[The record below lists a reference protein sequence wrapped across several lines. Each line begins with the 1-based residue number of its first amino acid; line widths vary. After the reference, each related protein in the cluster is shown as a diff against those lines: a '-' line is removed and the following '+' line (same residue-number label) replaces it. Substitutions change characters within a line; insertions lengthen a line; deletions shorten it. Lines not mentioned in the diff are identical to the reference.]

1 MEQGMRTEVLM
12 PNLGYDM
19 ESAKV
24 TAWLKQVGDP
34 VRRGEPIAE
43 IVPVEPD
50 EEAEIEPLGLVA
62 FVGAMA
68 GRRALLETVGWIVSM
83 RSVARDR
90 EPPGIA

>member
-1 MEQGMRTEVLM
+1 MVGVTEARQRLTEILDQVLA
-12 PNLGYDM
+12 G
-19 ESAKV
+19 EHVVV
-24 TAWLKQVGDP
+24 T
-34 VRRGEPIAE
+34 RRGEPIAE

-68 GRRALLETVGWIVSM
+68 GRRALLETVGWIVST

>member
-1 MEQGMRTEVLM
+1 MVGVTEARQRLTEILDQVLA
-12 PNLGYDM
+12 G
-19 ESAKV
+19 EHVVV
-24 TAWLKQVGDP
+24 T
-34 VRRGEPIAE
+34 RRGEPIAE

-68 GRRALLETVGWIVSM
+68 GRRALLETVAWIVSM

>member
-1 MEQGMRTEVLM
+1 MVGVTEARQRLTEILDQVLA
-12 PNLGYDM
+12 G
-19 ESAKV
+19 EHVVV
-24 TAWLKQVGDP
+24 T
-34 VRRGEPIAE
+34 RRGEPIAE

-68 GRRALLETVGWIVSM
+68 GRRALLETVDWIVSM